1 MFDIFKS
8 KEKIGAGKKSYAI
21 NFKLQDK
28 MKTLTDEEIDAT
40 MNKIITTLEKNF
52 NAIIRK

>member
-1 MFDIFKS
+1 
-8 KEKIGAGKKSYAI
+8 
-21 NFKLQDK
+21 